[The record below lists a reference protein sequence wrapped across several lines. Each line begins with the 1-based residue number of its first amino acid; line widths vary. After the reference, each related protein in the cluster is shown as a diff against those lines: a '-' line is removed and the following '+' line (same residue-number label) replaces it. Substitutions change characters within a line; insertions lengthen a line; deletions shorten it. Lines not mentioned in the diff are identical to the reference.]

1 MPEHGELVSA
11 FKMRKIKFAVSWGV
25 QRVTLFAILHL
36 VAHFWIRLG
45 GTTTLKAFSFALS
58 FGAVMAMVATLW
70 LSISWAKARLLGP
83 DGAILIEVVHV
94 DRGTR

>member
-1 MPEHGELVSA
+1 MPEHGELMSA

-25 QRVTLFAILHL
+25 QCVTLFAILHL

-45 GTTTLKAFSFALS
+45 GSTTLRALSFALS

-70 LSISWAKARLLGP
+70 LSISWAKTRLLGP